1 MTDTATNTERA
12 KARAAR
18 LAAALNP
25 DGTITPGQPQHLQE
39 TNDLEADFLTALTA
53 DTIGEGLQAIRQ
65 EAGMTGTE
73 VSTRRGLSKGRLSQL
88 ESSRANPQLSSIR
101 EQADALDYDVTIVF
115 TPRQKG
121 KKAVKVNV
129 T

>member
-1 MTDTATNTERA
+1 MTNTERA

-25 DGTITPGQPQHLQE
+25 DGTITPGQPQKLQE
-39 TNDLEADFLTALTA
+39 TNDVEADYLAALTA
-53 DTIGEGLQAIRQ
+53 DTIGEGLQAIRR
-65 EAGMTGTE
+65 EAGLTGTE

-88 ESSRANPQLSSIR
+88 ESDRANPHLSSIT
-101 EQADALDYDVTIVF
+101 EQAHALDYDVTILF

-121 KKAVKVNV
+121 KKTVKVNV